1 MGPPD
6 RPRKRK
12 AATLR
17 ADDWEPYKKRILD
30 LHIERKKP
38 LPEVRQTIEK
48 EYGFKAEYVAS
59 LRARPCESSAWC

>member
-1 MGPPD
+1 MRPPD

-30 LHIERKKP
+30 LHIEQKRP
-38 LPEVRQTIEK
+38 LPEVRQTIKK
-48 EYGFKAEYVAS
+48 EYGFEAGYVAS
-59 LRARPCESSAWC
+59 LRARLCDSSA

>member
-30 LHIERKKP
+30 LHIEQKMPLRKVKE
-38 LPEVRQTIEK
+38 LIEEK
-48 EYGFKAEYVAS
+48 YGFKAEYVTS
-59 LRARPCESSAWC
+59 V